1 MSGRRHPFVHP
12 PRSENEMIR
21 FLFLI
26 ILLVTGAVVGLA
38 FVPLAAALKLSGAA
52 DNGVSWT
59 AARGSVYSGVL
70 DGLSVNGTNYGN
82 AHLQLDASALMSAAL
97 QYEVDWTGTHG
108 QGSAKVSVESGRTVT
123 LKDYVISLDLEDY
136 ERAARWIRQV
146 GGKITLAGPA
156 IRFKGSECVLAEGVA
171 TSDVL
176 DRNREVLGSGW
187 SELRGDIVCDDGKLL
202 VPLESENAAG
212 TRFSSYLR
220 VAPGTPGRFEARIS
234 GRVSRALAFALPLAG
249 FNRDGDA
256 FVYVPKAAKPAPA
269 SPE

>member
-1 MSGRRHPFVHP
+1 
-12 PRSENEMIR
+12 MIR

-26 ILLVTGAVVGLA
+26 ILLVIGAVVGLA
-38 FVPLAAALKLSGAA
+38 FVPLAAALKLAGAA

-59 AARGSVYSGVL
+59 AARGSIYSGGL
-70 DGLSVNGTNYGN
+70 EGLSVNGTNYGN
-82 AHLQLDASALMSAAL
+82 ADLTLDASALMGGTL
-97 QYEVDWTGTHG
+97 QYAVDWIGTHG
-108 QGSAKVSVESGRTVT
+108 QGTAKVSVDTGRTVT
-123 LKDYVISLDLEDY
+123 LKDYVINLDLEDY
-136 ERAARWIRQV
+136 ERAARWIRQA
-146 GGKITLAGPA
+146 GGKIKLAGPA
-156 IRFKGSECVLAEGVA
+156 IQFKGSECILAEGVA

-220 VAPGTPGRFEARIS
+220 VAPGAPGKFEARIS

-256 FVYVPKAAKPAPA
+256 FVYVPKAATKPASATAVPA